1 MKKLIILLLLG
12 VFAAESQ
19 AQTFSEWFRQKKTQK
34 KYLIQQIAALQVYL
48 GYVNK
53 GYSII
58 QKGLA
63 TIGDLK
69 NGELSLHSNYFN
81 SLRNINPKIKNYAKV
96 TDIILLQQTIIR
108 TCKRDFAKVKDSG
121 AFNQDELNYMNDAF
135 NRLLDDC
142 SDAIDELIT
151 LTTAGKLEMKDDERL
166 RRIDELYGDMQDR
179 YLFVKSFG
187 TEAMLLAAARIQ
199 TKNDIQNSRTL
210 NGLKNN

>member
-34 KYLIQQIAALQVYL
+34 KYLIQQIAALQIYL

-53 GYSII
+53 GYSIV

-63 TIGDLK
+63 VISDLK
-69 NGELSLHSNYFN
+69 NGEFNLHSDYFN
-81 SLRNINPKIKNYAKV
+81 SLRNVNPTIKNYAKI

-108 TCKRDFAKVKDSG
+108 TYKRDFAKVKDSG
-121 AFNQDELNYMNDAF
+121 AFKQDELNYMNGAF
-135 NRLLDDC
+135 NRLLKDC
-142 SDAIDELIT
+142 SDTIDELIA

-166 RRIDELYGDMQDR
+166 RSIDELYGEMQDR

-187 TEAMLLAAARIQ
+187 NEAMLLALARIQ
-199 TKNDIQNSRTL
+199 AKNNIQNSRTL
-210 NGLKNN
+210 NGLKKN